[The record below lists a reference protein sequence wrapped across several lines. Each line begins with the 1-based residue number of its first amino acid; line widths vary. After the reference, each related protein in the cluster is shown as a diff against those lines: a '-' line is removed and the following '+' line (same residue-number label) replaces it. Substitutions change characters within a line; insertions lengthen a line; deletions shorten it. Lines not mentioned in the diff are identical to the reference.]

1 MDPDTD
7 VDFDFSPFLVRYK
20 SGRVHRLMGAPRF
33 NAGTDAATGVTCK
46 DIVMDAA
53 DAACGIAA
61 RLYLPKDV
69 PRSAKVPILVY
80 FHGGAFAVHSAFS
93 AAPHHRFLNSLV
105 AAAGVV
111 AVSVDYRL
119 APEHPLPAAYDDAW
133 AALAWTLTSG
143 LRKEP
148 WLAEHGDAAR
158 VFVAGDSAGANIAQ
172 NVAMRAGGW
181 NTTGGKLLP
190 IPGSARIE
198 GLVLLHPYFRGKDPL
213 PSESRNNPGFLQRAE
228 RSWGFVCSWRYGI
241 DHPFINPLAMPA
253 EEWAALG
260 CRRALVTAAGL
271 DTMRDRARRY
281 VETLR
286 GSGEW
291 AGEEAAL
298 YETDGE
304 GHVYFLENS
313 GPGADKAQK
322 ELDAVVLFIKRS

>member
-1 MDPDTD
+1 MASSDAGAAGACEA
-7 VDFDFSPFLVRYK
+7 VKIELLPFIRVYR
-20 SGRVHRLMGAPRF
+20 SGRVERLL
-33 NAGTDAATGVTCK
+33 GTATVPASLDAATGVASRDVAIDPATG
-46 DIVMDAA
+46 VSV
-53 DAACGIAA
+53 
-61 RLYLPKDV
+61 RLYLPPAATSSGRGGNNKLPV
-69 PRSAKVPILVY
+69 LVY
-80 FHGGAFAVHSAFS
+80 FHGGGFMVES
-93 AAPHHRFLNSLV
+93 AASPTYHRYLDALASR
-105 AAAGVV
+105 AGVL
-111 AVSVDYRL
+111 AVSVEYRR

-148 WLAEHGDAAR
+148 WLAEHGD
-158 VFVAGDSAGANIAQ
+158 
-172 NVAMRAGGW
+172 
-181 NTTGGKLLP
+181 
-190 IPGSARIE
+190 
-198 GLVLLHPYFRGKDPL
+198 KDPL
-213 PSESRNNPGFLQRAE
+213 PSESRNNPGFLRRAE

>member
-148 WLAEHGDAAR
+148 WLAEHGD
-158 VFVAGDSAGANIAQ
+158 
-172 NVAMRAGGW
+172 
-181 NTTGGKLLP
+181 
-190 IPGSARIE
+190 
-198 GLVLLHPYFRGKDPL
+198 KDPL

>member
-1 MDPDTD
+1 MDPDTG

-80 FHGGAFAVHSAFS
+80 
-93 AAPHHRFLNSLV
+93 L
-105 AAAGVV
+105 
-111 AVSVDYRL
+111 
-119 APEHPLPAAYDDAW
+119 
-133 AALAWTLTSG
+133 
-143 LRKEP
+143 
-148 WLAEHGDAAR
+148 HGD
-158 VFVAGDSAGANIAQ
+158 
-172 NVAMRAGGW
+172 
-181 NTTGGKLLP
+181 
-190 IPGSARIE
+190 
-198 GLVLLHPYFRGKDPL
+198 KDPL
-213 PSESRNNPGFLQRAE
+213 PSESRNNPGFLRRAE